1 MGKNPLYEKK
11 ERVYRVACD
20 QAFQLWRENART
32 SVASS
37 PFFPHPSYT
46 PLLSR
51 AALSSLL
58 ATPSN
63 GELARR
69 LRLPTR
75 RQIPLVGNF
84 SSTLRFI
91 TNSRPTNL
99 PNSSLDLVAL
109 SSYNFICLK
118 MRNHIIFNSYLCQC
132 PPSTHSWRKNRKD
145 TIQIRTNNFSSTR
158 LTHSFYENHFKKN
171 VQSKICQKTK
181 NQEKK
186 NQEHAWNIPE
196 EQFIFKCFY
205 FPKSRKSEL
214 HNVLHGIRAHVK
226 CCSFNTFP
234 LGMVN
239 IYIYAVLVQFIY
251 VKTIIIVLS
260 CLYQY
265 VA

>member
-1 MGKNPLYEKK
+1 M
-11 ERVYRVACD
+11 
-20 QAFQLWRENART
+20 

-46 PLLSR
+46 RLLSR

-91 TNSRPTNL
+91 TNRRPTNL

-158 LTHSFYENHFKKN
+158 LTHSFYKNHFKKN
-171 VQSKICQKTK
+171 VQSEICQKTK

-186 NQEHAWNIPE
+186 IKNMLGTYRKNNLFFNAFTFQNPE
-196 EQFIFKCFY
+196 NLNYTMSYME
-205 FPKSRKSEL
+205 SE
-214 HNVLHGIRAHVK
+214 R
-226 CCSFNTFP
+226 
-234 LGMVN
+234 M
-239 IYIYAVLVQFIY
+239 
-251 VKTIIIVLS
+251 
-260 CLYQY
+260 
-265 VA
+265 